1 MISKH
6 ISTAL
11 EQKALHSFQEADKIK
26 KQVFLFPACVHW
38 FSPESYRYMDSTPV
52 MQLCIVKQ

>member
-38 FSPESYRYMDSTPV
+38 FSPESY
-52 MQLCIVKQ
+52 